1 MFINYFL
8 KSSLQN
14 SSSTDGNY
22 FEQKPKSFGFVWLVL
37 MLVFSVTGM
46 QAQTTIIN
54 PATDGGFNLGST
66 FAANGW
72 TVANEGTGAVKWAV
86 GSAVSD
92 TSPGTTQTASTMPIT
107 SYSVT
112 LSALNQ
118 NIVIGQSVSGTNIQ
132 PNTYVSNISGTTLT
146 LTLPTTNAVAASN
159 VLLTFGAL
167 SSNISG
173 NSAYLS
179 LDNGATHATNVSGIR
194 TIYFYKDVAIP
205 AGHTNIALS
214 FDWKSAAN
222 TWQVF
227 AAPTSVTPV
236 GSNVQTSFPATIPG
250 ATPIIYSN
258 TNTTTQ
264 SAFGFIPASFA
275 GTTVRLIFM
284 WSNGNGGGTNPPL
297 AVDNIS
303 LVSRVGG
310 QSLTS
315 VSSGL
320 FTSPST
326 WDLGYVPSPSD
337 DLVISAGHTID
348 INEKNTLGARDLAIA
363 GAGAVVQFGFFSD
376 QFTVSNDLFISG
388 SGARFNVYQPTNIVA
403 PAGTGKLLK
412 VGHDISFTNGGRLD
426 ISFGSSSAGVGE
438 LNLNGTSLQTISTDA
453 GSFLGGIT
461 KLNTTGNT
469 FGIINQ
475 LTVTN
480 TSTATPNIDWQINN
494 ARIRSKLTLTSG
506 RVALGSNKIILG
518 NYGALSTNVV
528 CSLGTGFIGG
538 IVSRWY
544 TTSAN
549 PSSGTI
555 DAGLDY
561 NNANVLFPIINANG
575 QNRWASILTPA
586 SGTVAGELAITYT
599 DASTMSAVS
608 IADGITIGTRYDG
621 NWAISTPDSRVD
633 TAASTAAAFTYTNA
647 GTAFALG
654 FYATGAFAT
663 NDGSTRILYGAAAA
677 GGTHINGT
685 TAPFAARSGLT
696 LANLTSGPMY
706 VGGATTS
713 VQGGATK
720 TSTGSGD
727 WNTAGTWTPS
737 GVPACGDIVTIAS
750 GHTVTVNATASA
762 AGVTINTGG
771 TLVNAG
777 GTLTVGCTNN
787 NAIFTN
793 FGTSTVSGGTL
804 RVNGGVY
811 HRAGSTFNHTSG
823 DVTIDSNNAG
833 NASTSVGQGGS
844 SLKLDT
850 SNLNLTGG
858 TITIVDPL
866 VNNVIATSATSVT
879 NFTMSTIAN
888 TFAKPLAAD
897 APSGSTVISI
907 SNFNRA
913 NTFSVGQEVSGT
925 GIAPGTTI
933 TALNVPQTSVAPIG
947 MTLSQ
952 PTTALILTGA
962 TVNFAAMNNNS
973 SVICFPTSTANWSN
987 IAVGQ
992 IVTGNGIPAGTTVT
1006 GFGSGFADSAYAVFL
1021 SNAVTGLATSPIVAA
1036 ETITFS
1042 GASPSC
1048 STIILP
1054 AANPSISVGQAVSG
1068 TGIAPGTTVSAIT
1081 TVGTQVRLDLSLPCT
1096 GAMVAPVALNFYAGN
1111 LNSYAVAYNALTNYS
1126 AGLNHTLQIGDGV
1139 SSDKAAV
1146 TTNGFLCNFIQ
1157 GGGMLS
1163 LGNLTIN
1170 NALEGAD
1177 RFFNVT
1183 NVLSV
1188 QNALNITSGSVFKK
1202 TNSTGGMFFGGNITN
1217 NGSLFMAANT
1227 LTSFANAISGATTL
1241 PQTISGSGNFYNN
1254 LTTATSTASFAGL
1267 TVNNTSTGGVT
1278 ISFLNF
1284 RVANALTM
1292 SAGIIHTSAT
1302 YPLYHGAADLT
1313 GNPSI
1318 GFSSAFSDTCF
1329 IDGPYSRSIPT
1340 NSTSNTL
1347 QQFPVGKTSY
1357 TPIWVGVTGGATLVA
1372 EAYTSNGGTTSANAS
1387 NLSATNWR
1395 VAKDGALGAMSDY
1408 KVQLGHPSTG
1418 ANNIIV
1424 QSPTVNGTY
1433 DNTFG
1438 NTVVYTA
1445 GTPNTIAAPTVISGA
1460 GYTSS
1465 YFAYA
1470 TTPNCTTFNPGNTI
1484 ADLSSTT
1491 NIVIQNSSSTG
1502 IVNGSANVTLQA
1514 TASPLIVAGLIVSGN
1529 GIQPGTTVVSVSG
1542 TALVLSLPATAS
1554 SASQTTLTF
1563 STTQNPSTLCGSQ
1576 LVNLSL
1582 QNSTTASGISY
1593 QWQSSTDGI
1602 TYNNISG
1609 ATGTTYVG
1617 SPSQNTY
1624 YRCNATCAFGPST
1637 IASTPVQVTFS
1648 TAMGTTTPG
1657 TTCTASTPVS
1667 LEATAAS
1674 GVITW
1679 YNSATGGLPLATGG
1693 TYSPSPATTTTYYVA
1708 TESTSTYTV
1717 GKSLTGTA
1725 TSTANFTGVVF
1736 NTSKNIILNSVKVY
1750 PRQTAG
1756 ALDAGAPMTIKLF
1769 KDGVQVAGADP
1780 VVFTPVT
1787 NTGAISSSFV
1797 NTVNLN
1803 YNIPAGN
1810 GYTLLV
1816 TSGLSAT
1823 NMLARIAPGTATLP
1837 VGAGSVTIALGASNF
1852 DTTTNGENNNFFDLN
1867 VTEICASPR
1876 VAVEATVGCT
1886 KNLKL
1891 FIEGYYIGGGAMAPV
1906 KANQGVGTSTTDV
1919 DDVTV
1924 ELRDAT
1930 TYALVATTSA
1940 VLKTDG
1946 SVAAKLVAPAGNYFI
1961 AVKHRNAI
1969 QTWSSA
1975 AEAFGTSTAT
1985 YDFSTAAN
1993 KAYGDNMKNLGS
2005 GVFGFYSGDINQDN
2019 SIDIADFP
2027 ALFSDNDN
2035 FVFGY
2040 YNTDLNGD
2048 GSVDIADF
2056 PVIFLNTD
2064 NFIYSI
2070 NPTN

>member
-8 KSSLQN
+8 KSSLLQT
-14 SSSTDGNY
+14 SSSDGKHIG
-22 FEQKPKSFGFVWLVL
+22 QKPKSFGFAWLLL
-37 MLVFSVTGM
+37 MLLSAVTGI

-86 GSAVSD
+86 GTAVSD
-92 TSPGTTQTASTMPIT
+92 TTPGTTQTASSIPIT
-107 SYSVT
+107 SYTVT

-118 NIVIGQSVSGTNIQ
+118 SIAIGQSVSGANIQ

-146 LTLPTTNAVAASN
+146 LTLPTTNATAQTN

-167 SSNISG
+167 ASNISG

-179 LDNGATHATNVSGIR
+179 LDNGVTHATNISGIR
-194 TIYFYKDVAIP
+194 TIYFYKDVVIP

-227 AAPTSVTPV
+227 VAPTTVTPI
-236 GSNVQTSFPATIPG
+236 GSNVQSTFPNTLTG

-264 SAFGFIPASFA
+264 SSFGFIPASFA
-275 GTTVRLIFM
+275 GTTARIIFM

-303 LVSRVGG
+303 LVSRAGG
-310 QSLTS
+310 QTLTS

-337 DLVISAGHTID
+337 DVVISAGHTVD
-348 INEKNTLGARDLAIA
+348 INEKITLGARDLAIA
-363 GAGAVVQFGFFSD
+363 GSGAVAQFGFFSD

-388 SGARFNVYQPTNIVA
+388 SGARFNVYQPTNVVT
-403 PAGTGKLLK
+403 PAGNGRLLK
-412 VGHDISFTNGGRLD
+412 VGHDISFTSGGRLD
-426 ISFGSSSAGVGE
+426 ISFGTTGAGVGE
-438 LNLNGTSLQTISTDA
+438 LNLNGSTLQTISTDA
-453 GSFLGGIT
+453 GSFLGGTT
-461 KLNTTGNT
+461 KANGTTNT

-480 TSTATPNIDWQINN
+480 TSTATPNIDWQVNN

-538 IVSRWY
+538 TVARWY

-575 QNRWASILTPA
+575 QNRWASILSPA
-586 SGTVAGELAITYT
+586 SGTVAGELAITYA
-599 DASTMSAVS
+599 DANTMSAVS
-608 IADGITIGTRYDG
+608 IVDGITIGTRYDG
-621 NWAISTPDSRVD
+621 NWTITTPDSRVD
-633 TAASTAAAFTYTNA
+633 TTLSTPAAFTYTNA

-696 LANLTSGPMY
+696 LANITANGPMY

-713 VQGGATK
+713 VQGGTTK

-762 AGVTINTGG
+762 AGVTINAGG

-811 HRAGSTFNHTSG
+811 HRAGSTFNHTGG
-823 DVTIDSNNAG
+823 DVTIDSNDAG

-850 SNLNLTGG
+850 PNLNLTGG

-866 VNNVIATSATSVT
+866 INNVIATSATSVT
-879 NFTMSTIAN
+879 NFTMTTFAS

-897 APSGSTVISI
+897 APSGSTVLSMT
-907 SNFNRA
+907 NFNRA
-913 NTFSVGQEVSGT
+913 NTFSIGQVVSGT

-933 TALNVPQTSVAPIG
+933 TALTVPQTSVAPISI
-947 MTLSQ
+947 TLSQ
-952 PTTALILTGA
+952 GTTATILTGA
-962 TVNFAAMNNNS
+962 TIDFSAMNNGS
-973 SVICFPTSTANWSN
+973 SVICVPTSTANWFN

-1006 GFGSGFADSAYAVFL
+1006 GAGSGFADSAYAIFL
-1021 SNAVTGLATSPIVAA
+1021 SNPVTGLATSPIIAA

-1042 GASPSC
+1042 GASPNC
-1048 STIILP
+1048 SSIILP
-1054 AANPSISVGQAVSG
+1054 AANPLISVGQAVSG
-1068 TGIAPGTTVSAIT
+1068 TGIAPGTTVTSIDA
-1081 TVGTQVRLDLSLPCT
+1081 VGTQSKIGLSLPCT

-1111 LNSYAVAYNALTNYS
+1111 LSSFAVAYNATTNYV

-1139 SSDKAAV
+1139 STDKAAV

-1163 LGNLTIN
+1163 LGNLTV
-1170 NALEGAD
+1170 NALDGAD

-1202 TNSTGGMFFGGNITN
+1202 TNTSGGMFFGGNITN
-1217 NGSLFMAANT
+1217 NGSMFMAANT
-1227 LTSFANAISGATTL
+1227 ITNLANGALGATTL

-1254 LTTATSTASFAGL
+1254 LTTAASTGSFAGL
-1267 TVNNTSTGGVT
+1267 TINNTSSAGVT
-1278 ISFLNF
+1278 ISMLNF
-1284 RVANALTM
+1284 RVTSSLTLN
-1292 SAGIIHTSAT
+1292 SGIVHTSAT
-1302 YPLYHGAADLT
+1302 YPLYHGLADL
-1313 GNPSI
+1313 
-1318 GFSSAFSDTCF
+1318 SSGAILSGTFSDTSF
-1329 IDGPYSRSIPT
+1329 IDGPYNKSFAT
-1340 NSTSNTL
+1340 NSTSASFQL
-1347 QQFPVGKTSY
+1347 FPVGKTSY
-1357 TPIWVGVTGGATLVA
+1357 TPVWVGITAGASITA
-1372 EAYTSNGGTTSANAS
+1372 EAYTSNAGTTSVNAS

-1395 VAKDGALGAMSDY
+1395 VTREGALGSMSDY
-1408 KVQLGHPSTG
+1408 KVQLGHPSIG

-1424 QSPTVNGTY
+1424 QAPIANGTY

-1438 NTVVYTA
+1438 NAMVYTA
-1445 GTPNTIAAPTVISGA
+1445 GTLNTIAAPTAISGA

-1484 ADLSSTT
+1484 ADLSTIT

-1514 TASPLIVAGLIVSGN
+1514 TASPLIVAGLTVTGN
-1529 GIQPGTTVVSVSG
+1529 GIQAGTTVVSVSG
-1542 TALVLSLPATAS
+1542 TALVLSQPATAS
-1554 SASQTTLTF
+1554 SAGQTTLTF
-1563 STTQNPSTLCGSQ
+1563 STVQNPSSLCGSQ
-1576 LVNLSL
+1576 LVRLSL
-1582 QNSTTASGISY
+1582 QNSTTATGITY
-1593 QWQSSTDGI
+1593 QWQSSTDGGT
-1602 TYNNISG
+1602 TYVNISG
-1609 ATGTTYVG
+1609 ATAATYVG
-1617 SPSQNTY
+1617 APTQNTY
-1624 YRCNATCAFGPST
+1624 YRCNVTCTFGPST
-1637 IASTPVQVTFS
+1637 VASTPVQVTLS
-1648 TAMGTTTPG
+1648 SAVDTTTPG
-1657 TTCTASTPVS
+1657 TTCTASTPVN

-1674 GVITW
+1674 GTITW
-1679 YNSATGGLPLATGG
+1679 YAAATGGSPLATGSPF
-1693 TYSPSPATTTTYYVA
+1693 TPSPATTTTYYAA

-1717 GKSLTGTA
+1717 GKSLTGTS
-1725 TSTANFTGVVF
+1725 TSTSNFTGIVF

-1756 ALDAGAPMTIKLF
+1756 ALDAGAQMTIKLF
-1769 KDGVQVAGADP
+1769 KDGVQVPGTDAVTFVP
-1780 VVFTPVT
+1780 TT
-1787 NTGAISSSFV
+1787 NTGTISASFS

-1823 NMLARIAPGTATLP
+1823 NMLARVSPGVATLP
-1837 VGAGSVTIALGASNF
+1837 AGGGSVTVTLGASSF
-1852 DTTTNGENNNFFDLN
+1852 DTTSNSENNNFFDLN
-1867 VTEICASPR
+1867 VTEVCSSPR

-1891 FIEGYYIGGGAMAPV
+1891 FIEGYYIGGGQMTPV
-1906 KANQGVGTSTTDV
+1906 KANEGVGTSTTDV

-1924 ELRDAT
+1924 ELRDAS
-1930 TYALVATTSA
+1930 TYAVVSSASA

-1946 SVAAKLVAPAGNYFI
+1946 TVAAKLVAPAGNYFI

-1969 QTWSSA
+1969 QTWSAA

-1993 KAYGDNMKNLGS
+1993 KAYGSNMKNLGS
-2005 GVFGFYSGDINQDN
+2005 GVFGFYSGDINQDE
-2019 SIDIADFP
+2019 SIDVGDFP

-2035 FVFGY
+2035 FISGY
-2040 YNTDLNGD
+2040 FNTDLNGD
-2048 GSVDIADF
+2048 GTVDVGDF
-2056 PVIFLNTD
+2056 PILFLNSD
-2064 NFIYSI
+2064 NFIFS
-2070 NPTN
+2070 NHP